1 MDMVRSHELIDEWTM
16 IVARELNIAKLP
28 DVDAATLANR
38 IALAI
43 ADEFAGQQIYVPCF
57 FSQEVAARHQ
67 TIYDEFRSKAD
78 IPELCKKYEISE
90 RHLYRILAQVRSQDV
105 ASRQQSLFDPVE
117 G

>member
-16 IVARELNIAKLP
+16 IIARELNIAKLP
-28 DVDAATLANR
+28 DQNIETLANH

-67 TIYDEFRSKAD
+67 TIYDEYGSKAD
-78 IPELCKKYEISE
+78 IPDLCRKYEISE
-90 RHLYRILAQVRSQDV
+90 RHLYRILAQVRAQDL
-105 ASRQQSLFDPVE
+105 ASRQKSLFDD
-117 G
+117 